1 METEEK
7 KVRKPRATKKNFLF
21 NEDLYSSD
29 EFSANHKIKCK
40 VRAARSYGVTIE
52 HLDKA
57 YFDLNGKKL
66 DGFYITDLIDRF
78 GFSDGK
84 LLNRTQLSEKYGYSH
99 GPVVVDV
106 AENKLRS
113 ILQNENV
120 KKAYAD
126 SLRDI
131 KDEFIQD
138 TNNKAIYGE

>member
-7 KVRKPRATKKNFLF
+7 TVRKPRATKKNFLF
-21 NEDLYSSD
+21 NEDLYASED
-29 EFSANHKIKCK
+29 FYANHKIKCK
-40 VRAARSYGVTIE
+40 LRAARSYGVTIE
-52 HLDKA
+52 HLEKA

-78 GFSDGK
+78 GFSDGRA
-84 LLNRTQLSEKYGYSH
+84 LNRTQLSEKYGYGH

-126 SLRDI
+126 SLREL

-138 TNNKAIYGE
+138 TNNKALYGE